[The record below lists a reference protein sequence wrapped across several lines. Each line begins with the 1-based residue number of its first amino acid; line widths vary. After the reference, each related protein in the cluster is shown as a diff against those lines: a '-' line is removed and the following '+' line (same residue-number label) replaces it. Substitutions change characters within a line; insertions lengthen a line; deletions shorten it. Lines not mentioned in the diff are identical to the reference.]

1 MKPYKIVLSVVTTS
15 LLFFFTRGLPL
26 PGLPKETEL
35 LSVTVEQHQLNSS
48 HTIINQEQLHL
59 ARNLAN
65 IVTWQPGTPLWSPLP
80 AIPKATGI
88 FIAVNENTM
97 YCKGCAY
104 KIKGNNGQLFLNA
117 AEGLFSSQNCLLKTA
132 GLLLQACC
140 FFDPKTHVPKK
151 GVRQPPIATKDCL

>member
-59 ARNLAN
+59 VRNLAN

-80 AIPKATGI
+80 TILKATGI

-104 KIKGNNGQLFLNA
+104 KIKGNNGHA

-132 GLLLQACC
+132 GLQKQACC
-140 FFDPKTHVPKK
+140 FFGAKTHALKN
-151 GVRQPPIATKDCL
+151 

>member
-35 LSVTVEQHQLNSS
+35 LSVTVEH
-48 HTIINQEQLHL
+48 HTITNWEQLHL

-140 FFDPKTHVPKK
+140 FFGAKTHALKN
-151 GVRQPPIATKDCL
+151 